1 MSQTQGA
8 AARADGGF
16 DVRHQEGSRD
26 GFSDHV
32 GAADAELGVA
42 GTDDV
47 IVVATNQARRFRRGN
62 DFDGR
67 DLRDLL
73 GMERSLDL
81 EATLEVLFL
90 EFPSRSFRLD
100 GLLQFAIAALEA
112 LARFT
117 VEVAIASWAP
127 RQAIPAAGGELDQ

>member
-1 MSQTQGA
+1 MQTPSLVSLTN
-8 AARADGGF
+8 
-16 DVRHQEGSRD
+16 DVLR
-26 GFSDHV
+26 V
-32 GAADAELGVA
+32 P
-42 GTDDV
+42 TK
-47 IVVATNQARRFRRGN
+47 QARRFRRGN